1 MHLLTWS
8 KNLTDE
14 TTDRLDKLID
24 KKLTDRKNDD
34 SCGNAISCGVFRQKK
49 ECSSLGNCEF

>member
-24 KKLTDRKNDD
+24 KKLTDRKNDEIV
-34 SCGNAISCGVFRQKK
+34 SLICAKKCNKLWCFSPKK
-49 ECSSLGNCEF
+49 ECSSF